1 MKDDP
6 AISNFHFLDKQ
17 FPVLSKIGGLAE
29 KYCYSDSNSC
39 LIKLGMLGE
48 TIVNLMYAYDK
59 VPDPEDDSAANRI
72 KHLQSLGLLS
82 KDLVSI
88 LHILRKARNKA
99 LHDNYESR
107 EVGSA
112 LLEMAFGL
120 CKWFA
125 QTYGGMSYSHTEYN
139 PPKAP
144 AARTPSTAGTDWAQL
159 SGGSFSVYTSETMGS
174 FSVVRQPM
182 PPVTRQR
189 LSLPPM
195 PPSSLSKEE
204 TARQREDR
212 EIRALERNA
221 RLIARTAKGMPLK
234 ARRALA
240 MEMARQRHV
249 SENEIHFMSSSPLAR
264 SAKEE

>member
-144 AARTPSTAGTDWAQL
+144 AARTPSTAGTDWAQF
-159 SGGSFSVYTSETMGS
+159 SGGSFSVCTSETMGS
-174 FSVVRQPM
+174 FSVVRK
-182 PPVTRQR
+182 
-189 LSLPPM
+189 PM